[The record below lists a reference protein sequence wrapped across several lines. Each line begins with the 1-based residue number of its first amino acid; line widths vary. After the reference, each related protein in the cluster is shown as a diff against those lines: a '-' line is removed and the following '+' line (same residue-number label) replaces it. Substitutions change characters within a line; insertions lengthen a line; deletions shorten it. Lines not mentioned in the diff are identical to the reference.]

1 VRLLRKKP
9 QTFDIQV
16 HDMVVRVQASPDYL
30 EESRAAA
37 LSFWDQLNAYATG
50 HAAFRN
56 AKEPVDVP
64 DEAPAIIRAMA
75 QASRSAGVAPMVT
88 MQGAMTDHV
97 GRFLA
102 RSVSEL
108 RVSSGGD
115 AFVVAKKPVKLSV
128 LRRAD
133 GGGVSIVLHPRSGGV
148 GVSTL
153 VGNRRASDLHIDGM
167 AVIAE
172 SCMVADAALEAMQI
186 ILSKPGSMKRGLA
199 HLQRIAGVVGGVVI
213 QGSDIGVAGG
223 VEIAG

>member
-50 HAAFRN
+50 HSSFRN
-56 AKEPVDVP
+56 AKEPVEVP

-75 QASRSAGVAPMVT
+75 KASRSAGVPPMVT

-102 RSVSEL
+102 RSVSDL

-115 AFVVAKKPVKLSV
+115 AFVVTKKPVKLSV
-128 LRRAD
+128 LRRTD
-133 GGGVSIVLHPRSGGV
+133 GSGVSLVLHPRSGGV

-153 VGNRRASDLHIDGM
+153 VGGRRASDVFIDGM
-167 AVIAE
+167 AVMAE
-172 SCMVADAALEAMQI
+172 SCMAADAALAAMKI
-186 ILSKPGSMKRGLA
+186 LLSKPGSLKRALS
-199 HLQRIAGVVGGVVI
+199 HLQGIDGVVGGVVI

-223 VEIAG
+223 VEIAA

>member
-1 VRLLRKKP
+1 MRLLRKKP

-37 LSFWDQLNAYATG
+37 LSFWDQLNAYAIG
-50 HAAFRN
+50 HSAFRN
-56 AKEPVDVP
+56 ATEPVEVP
-64 DEAPAIIRAMA
+64 DEAPSIIREMA
-75 QASRSAGVAPMVT
+75 KAGRAAGVAPMAT

-97 GRFLA
+97 GRFLS

-115 AFVVAKKPVKLSV
+115 AFVVTKKPVKLSV

-133 GGGVSIVLHPRSGGV
+133 GSGVSIVLHRRDGGV

-153 VGNRRASDLHIDGM
+153 VGSRRASDLHIDGM
-167 AVIAE
+167 AVLADT
-172 SCMVADAALEAMQI
+172 CMVADAALAAMQI
-186 ILSKPGSMKRGLA
+186 ILAKPGSMKRALA
-199 HLQRIAGVVGGVVI
+199 HLQRIEGVVGGVVI

-223 VEIAG
+223 VEIAA